1 MKELLDAAFVVLILT
16 TFMMLGSSRLRF
28 GIRVLAFQ
36 GVVVGIAALLLPNH
50 PITPRV
56 VIIVA
61 LTTALDAIVFPILL
75 LRAVRTAGA
84 EHEAAPPVGYT
95 ASILVG
101 VGLLTACLWGV
112 RFGELRLPHE
122 GANPL
127 ELPVAAYTMLAG
139 LFLIVARN
147 NALNQVLGYLVMENG
162 IFLAGLSTAM
172 DVPFL
177 IEMGILLD
185 VFIMVMVMGV
195 ALFHISRTFDSIEVG
210 GMTALTDWP
219 GTEEDVGK

>member
-1 MKELLDAAFVVLILT
+1 MNGLLDSAFVLLILT

-36 GVVVGIAALLLPNH
+36 GVVVGAVALLLPNH
-50 PITPRV
+50 HISPRV
-56 VIIVA
+56 LVIVA
-61 LTTALDAIVFPILL
+61 LTTALNAIIFPFLL
-75 LRAVRTAGA
+75 LRALRTAGV
-84 EHEAAPPVGYT
+84 EHEAAPSIGYT
-95 ASILVG
+95 ASLLIG

-112 RFGELRLPHE
+112 KFGDFRLPHE

-127 ELPVAAYTMLAG
+127 ELPVAAYTVLAG

-147 NALNQVLGYLVMENG
+147 NALNQVLVYLVMENG

-172 DVPFL
+172 EVPFL

-210 GMTALTDWP
+210 EMTALTDWP
-219 GTEEDVGK
+219 GTDEDVGK

>member
-1 MKELLDAAFVVLILT
+1 VTGLLDAAFVLLILT
-16 TFMMLGSSRLRF
+16 TLVMMGSSRLRF

-36 GVVVGIAALLLPNH
+36 GVVVGAAALLLPNH
-50 PITPRV
+50 PITPRLVMIV
-56 VIIVA
+56 VIG
-61 LTTALDAIVFPILL
+61 TFLDAIVFPILL
-75 LRAVRTAGA
+75 LRAVRTARV
-84 EHEAAPPVGYT
+84 EREAAPPVGYT
-95 ASILVG
+95 ASILIG
-101 VGLLTACLWGV
+101 VALLTACLWGV
-112 RFGELRLPHE
+112 KFGNLRLPHE
-122 GANPL
+122 GADPL
-127 ELPVAAYTMLAG
+127 ELPVAAYTILAG

-172 DVPFL
+172 EVPLL

-219 GTEEDVGK
+219 DAEDVGK

>member
-1 MKELLDAAFVVLILT
+1 MTGLLDAAFVVIILST
-16 TFMMLGSSRLRF
+16 LVMLGSSRIRL
-28 GIRVLAFQ
+28 GIRVLAVQ
-36 GVVVGIAALLLPNH
+36 GVVVGLAALLLPNH
-50 PITPRV
+50 HVTPRV
-56 VIIVA
+56 VVIVVIG
-61 LTTALDAIVFPILL
+61 TILDAVVFPILL
-75 LRAVRTAGA
+75 FKAVRMARV
-84 EHEAAPPVGYT
+84 ERESAPPVGYT
-95 ASILVG
+95 ASILIG
-101 VGLLTACLWGV
+101 VALLTTCIWGV
-112 RFGELRLPHE
+112 KYGNLRLPHE

-127 ELPVAAYTMLAG
+127 ELPVAAYTVLAG

-147 NALNQVLGYLVMENG
+147 NALNQILGYLMLENG

-172 DVPFL
+172 EVPLL

-219 GTEEDVGK
+219 DAEDDVGK

>member
-1 MKELLDAAFVVLILT
+1 MTGLLDAAFVLLILT
-16 TFMMLGSSRLRF
+16 TLVLLGSSRIRL
-28 GIRVLAFQ
+28 GIRVLAVQ
-36 GVVVGIAALLLPNH
+36 GVVVGAAALLLPNH
-50 PITPRV
+50 HVTLRV
-56 VIIVA
+56 VVIV
-61 LTTALDAIVFPILL
+61 LIGTILDAVVFPILL
-75 LRAVRTAGA
+75 LRALRTARV
-84 EHEAAPPVGYT
+84 ERETDPPVGYT
-95 ASILVG
+95 ASILIG
-101 VGLLTACLWGV
+101 VGLLTACLWGMKY
-112 RFGELRLPHE
+112 GGITLPHE

-127 ELPVAAYTMLAG
+127 ELPVAAYTVLAG

-147 NALNQVLGYLVMENG
+147 NALNQILGYLMLENG

-172 DVPFL
+172 EVPLL

-219 GTEEDVGK
+219 DQEDVGK